1 MGWLFPILFAVA
13 ILAGLKLSGRLS
25 RTALELALVAMLVGL
40 AGYAWQGSPTM
51 SESPAAQLKNVR

>member
-13 ILAGLKLSGRLS
+13 ILAGLKLSRRLS

-40 AGYAWQGSPTM
+40 AGYAWQGSPAL
-51 SESPAAQLKNVR
+51 SESPAVHVKNAR

>member
-51 SESPAAQLKNVR
+51 SESPAVHVKNVR